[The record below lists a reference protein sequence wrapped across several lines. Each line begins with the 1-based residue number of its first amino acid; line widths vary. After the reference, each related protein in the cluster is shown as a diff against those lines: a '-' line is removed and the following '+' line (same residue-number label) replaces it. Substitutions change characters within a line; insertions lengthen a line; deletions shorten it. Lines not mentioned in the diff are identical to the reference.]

1 MSSNP
6 SNLTA
11 VTPKVLGNGA
21 TPLKVFQPSN
31 QATNVTTNGTP
42 ATTAAYTTAASIV
55 TIVSAMQT
63 KQDAIITCLINA
75 GLMKSS

>member
-6 SNLTA
+6 TNLTA
-11 VTPKVLGNGA
+11 VTAKVMDNGA
-21 TPLKVFQPSN
+21 TPIKVMQPAH

-55 TIVSAMQT
+55 TIISAMQT
-63 KQDAIITCLINA
+63 KQDAVIACLINA
-75 GLMKSS
+75 GLMKAS